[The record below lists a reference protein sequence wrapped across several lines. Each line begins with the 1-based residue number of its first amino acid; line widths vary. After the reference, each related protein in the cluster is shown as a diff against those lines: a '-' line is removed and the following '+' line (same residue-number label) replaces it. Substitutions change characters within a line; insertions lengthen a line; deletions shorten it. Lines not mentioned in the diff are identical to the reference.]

1 MCERAERRAKI
12 DARGPISRRRQ
23 TSSCSEESAQS
34 LQQTTNETTHTTTV
48 STQCTAS
55 RANNSQTSTENLLS
69 TTACQLRSA
78 EQNSSVVLR
87 SRRARVP
94 ASADRR
100 WPLSGASTDGVVS
113 SNGSRA
119 CQSAARRPRGA
130 SCSSCAVQL
139 LHVAAAVRQL
149 DEALEHLCVVDAALF
164 PTPSSG

>member
-69 TTACQLRSA
+69 TACQLRSA
-78 EQNSSVVLR
+78 EQTSSVVLR

-149 DEALEHLCVVDAALF
+149 DEVLEHLCVVDAALF